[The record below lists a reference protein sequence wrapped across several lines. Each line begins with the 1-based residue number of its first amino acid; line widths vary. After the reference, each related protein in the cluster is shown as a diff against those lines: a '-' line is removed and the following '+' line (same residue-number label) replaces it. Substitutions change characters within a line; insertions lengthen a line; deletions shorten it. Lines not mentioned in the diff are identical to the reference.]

1 MELTARAVE
10 RYVDAYREHEPL
22 YPVEQ
27 ESVESLPRAF
37 RTGEY
42 GRRDAQWVVRWYYR
56 RYLGAFPDDERRTIE
71 SRFAA
76 ADFEEV
82 REAIALAAEASP
94 DEYEAAIDALADLP
108 GANLPVASAFLAF
121 SQPDAFI
128 VVGDREWEV
137 VSSQSDL
144 PRRYPDPPSVEEYD
158 DYLESSRRLAD
169 ALNCTL
175 RELYMTI
182 WRVSGGTESR

>member
-1 MELTARAVE
+1 MKLTARAVE

-56 RYLGAFPDDERRTIE
+56 RYLGAYPDDERRAIE

-76 ADFEEV
+76 ADFEAV
-82 REAIALAAEASP
+82 REAIALAVGATPE
-94 DEYEAAIDALADLP
+94 EYRKALDVLAALP
-108 GANLPVASAFLAF
+108 GSGVPVASAFLAF
-121 SQPDAFI
+121 AQPDSFI
-128 VVGDREWEV
+128 VVGDREWRV
-137 VSSQSDL
+137 VSANSTL
-144 PRRYPDPPSVEEYD
+144 AEPYPDPPSIEAYGEYLD
-158 DYLESSRRLAD
+158 SSRRLAATLD
-169 ALNCTL
+169 CSL
-175 RELYMTI
+175 RELYMAI
-182 WRVSGGTESR
+182 WRLTEETGDR